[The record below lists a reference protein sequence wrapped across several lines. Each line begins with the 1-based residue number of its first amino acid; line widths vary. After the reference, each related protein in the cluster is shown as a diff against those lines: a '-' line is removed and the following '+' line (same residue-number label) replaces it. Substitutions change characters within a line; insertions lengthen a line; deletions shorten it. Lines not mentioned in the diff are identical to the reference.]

1 MIRFLT
7 DNIEMPALDEQR
19 LRRWITAVAADYEK
33 RAGDITYI
41 FCNDEKILSV
51 NREFLGHDYYT
62 DVITFDYSCFPVIS
76 GDIFISL
83 DTVRSN
89 AEQAGICFTD
99 ELHRIIIHGVLHLT
113 GQGDKTPE
121 THAEMTRKE
130 NLALQ
135 KLGLQ

>member
-7 DNIEMPALDEQR
+7 DNSEMPALVEQK
-19 LRRWITAVAADYEK
+19 LRRWITSVAADYGK
-33 RAGDITYI
+33 HVGNITYI
-41 FCNDEKILSV
+41 FCDDEKILSV

-62 DVITFDYSCFPVIS
+62 DVITFDYSCFPTIS
-76 GDIFISL
+76 GDIFISI

-89 AEQAGICFTD
+89 AEQVGAEFAD

-130 NLALQ
+130 NLALH
-135 KLGLQ
+135 KL